1 MPTKKTSYTII
12 EAARRLG
19 ISRQAVHEAIQT
31 GKLKAKRRKVSKR
44 VWLVSAAELNTYQ
57 VSLSHQQRAKR

>member
-12 EAARRLG
+12 EAARWLG
-19 ISRQAVHEAIQT
+19 ISRQAVHGAIT
-31 GKLKAKRRKVSKR
+31 AGKLKAKRRNVVKK
-44 VWLVSAAELNTYQ
+44 VWLIPAAELKTYQ